1 MANVYRTA
9 KGKLIDIN
17 KVKLANEST
26 VAVGN
31 MKVNARGDLLGSRGQ
46 VSIGRNT
53 RMDEVYS
60 APYSPNEPAQ
70 FAKTQA
76 AMEESKAKELHD
88 LASNLVDTNTSEA
101 ILDETKPATSA
112 PRGSLASSVAKTTTV
127 VQEPITPPIK
137 SNGPSRI

>member
-1 MANVYRTA
+1 MSRVYKTA
-9 KGKLIDIN
+9 KGKSIDIDRL
-17 KVKLANEST
+17 KLSNET
-26 VAVGN
+26 AIAVGN

-70 FAKTQA
+70 FAKTQL

-88 LASNLVDTNTSEA
+88 LVNNLTTQTPMEPIISNEG
-101 ILDETKPATSA
+101 PAPA
-112 PRGSLASSVAKTTTV
+112 VRGSLAASFAKPATV
-127 VQEPITPPIK
+127 NQQPMIDPRKPT
-137 SNGPSRI
+137 GPTRI